1 MTCIVGCLVP
11 VFRPYSEW
19 YHVHQSYLHLLFQ
32 HNTMPHTLY
41 SYKPPSVKIF
51 SLSSDCDWTLLSFP
65 LCLVMVVS
73 MSQVLVWSPW
83 VSLLWSHWRLV
94 WITQGVSL
102 LHWPLSTHWPARDT
116 RGHQHQATGTLA
128 WPGLAWQVS
137 LSLHWL
143 LLTSHWPGLHW
154 LLDPGPRNTPH
165 TRWWGR
171 RILQYKGN
179 VKEIEG
185 SGSDSG
191 NKIWRWVTKH
201 LQGLTN

>member
-41 SYKPPSVKIF
+41 SYKPPSVNIF
-51 SLSSDCDWTLLSFP
+51 SLSSVLIFDSSLIPTQPGDG
-65 LCLVMVVS
+65 CLNV
-73 MSQVLVWSPW
+73 PGP
-83 VSLLWSHWRLV
+83 
-94 WITQGVSL
+94 GVSTMGQFTL
-102 LHWPLSTHWPARDT
+102 ESLAPSVDHPGSFTVTLATVHSLAGQGQPGTPASGHRDT
-116 RGHQHQATGTLA
+116 
-128 WPGLAWQVS
+128 GLAWQVS

-143 LLTSHWPGLHW
+143 LLTSHCPGLHW
-154 LLDPGPRNTPH
+154 LLSPGPRNTPH

-171 RILQYKGN
+171 RILQN
-179 VKEIEG
+179 NNAMLEIEG
-185 SGSDSG
+185 SGSSSG